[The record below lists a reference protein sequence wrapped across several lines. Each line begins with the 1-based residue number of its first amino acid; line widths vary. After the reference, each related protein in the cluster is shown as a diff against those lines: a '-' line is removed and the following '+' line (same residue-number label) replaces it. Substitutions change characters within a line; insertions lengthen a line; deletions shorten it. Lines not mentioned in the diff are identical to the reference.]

1 MELSKTIAGPGAA
14 GFAKIYAAAGEAGI
28 AKDDLDQFAESAAKV
43 SVAFGVTAEEAGSGM
58 AKMRSGLGLSQ
69 DEVESLAGT
78 MNYLSNNMAVTA
90 KQAMEVVLV
99 SGGVGKAANLSGQE
113 VAGLGS
119 AMIAA
124 GAQSDVAA
132 TASKNYILALA
143 SGETATKR
151 SIQTLVEHDEGMLVL
166 LCR

>member
-1 MELSKTIAGPGAA
+1 MLSSGIQSLGRGAVSMLEGAASSAMKFESGMADVAKVVDGLKTPTGEVTAEYTKMEGKVLELSKTIAGPGAA

-28 AKDDLDQFAESAAKV
+28 AKEDLDQFAESAAKV

-58 AKMRSGLGLSQ
+58 AKMRSGLWLSQ

-99 SGGVGKAANLSGQE
+99 SGVPLPS
-113 VAGLGS
+113 
-119 AMIAA
+119 
-124 GAQSDVAA
+124 
-132 TASKNYILALA
+132 
-143 SGETATKR
+143 R
-151 SIQTLVEHDEGMLVL
+151 
-166 LCR
+166 